1 MWIRL
6 ASFIRSHHTALS
18 EQLAHSEAVCE
29 PTSGRGASYS
39 KNRIHMPAR
48 VVSGAVE
55 DFDLVRGIWASRS
68 RRQFSEGFS
77 ARSIT

>member
-29 PTSGRGASYS
+29 PTCGLRT
-39 KNRIHMPAR
+39 NLRRRRDIHIPAR
-48 VVSGAVE
+48 VLPAPLSCLSLCQTKSSDPLPYLNGHQEVPSV
-55 DFDLVRGIWASRS
+55 
-68 RRQFSEGFS
+68 
-77 ARSIT
+77 